1 MTNAKTILSDEI
13 QFLDGL
19 RTVLKYGTQKGD
31 RTGTGTISLF
41 RPPTM
46 RFSVKNGLNF
56 PLFTSKFVNFNAI
69 LRELLW
75 FISGSTNI
83 NDLESKIWD
92 QWATESGDIG
102 PMYGEM
108 FRKDPNGGDPLQDTI
123 DNIIKY
129 KDSRRHVLTLWRH
142 ENLPD
147 ESLTPQENVEN
158 GKMALACCHGSVIQ
172 FYVNDGKLSLAT
184 YQRSVDLGLGAAF
197 NIASYSILL
206 MMVAKLTG
214 LEADEVIYDFGD
226 AHIYNNHLE
235 AIDEW
240 LSRPI
245 LSELPKLIIE
255 GEQLSIDD
263 FKFEHFKL
271 TDYVPQAAIPM
282 PIAI

>member
-1 MTNAKTILSDEI
+1 MTNAKTILTDEI
-13 QFLDGL
+13 QYLDGL
-19 RTVLKYGTQKGD
+19 RTVLKYGKQKGD

-46 RFSVKNGLNF
+46 RFSIKNGLNF
-56 PLFTSKFVNFNAI
+56 PLFTTKFVNFDAI

-83 NDLESKIWD
+83 NDLESKIWNE
-92 QWATESGDIG
+92 WATESGDIG

-172 FYVNDGKLSLAT
+172 FYVNDDKLSLST
-184 YQRSVDLGLGAAF
+184 YQRSCDMGLGGAF
-197 NIASYSILL
+197 NVASYSLLL

-226 AHIYNNHLE
+226 AHVYNNHIE
-235 AIDEW
+235 QVNEW

-245 LSELPKLIIE
+245 LNKLPKVEIV
-255 GEQLSIDD
+255 GNHTTIDD
-263 FKFEHFKL
+263 FNFEDFKL
-271 TDYVPQAAIPM
+271 IDYTSQPAIKM